1 MLRVRILPGL
11 HFLSFRFYQSIPVI
25 LLKALPENK
34 ECRLK
39 KIFSFLKESRAELK
53 KVNWPSREE
62 VLTSTRV
69 VIISILIIAA
79 VVALMDYVIKT
90 IIFSIMGG

>member
-1 MLRVRILPGL
+1 VK
-11 HFLSFRFYQSIPVI
+11 Q
-25 LLKALPENK
+25 K
-34 ECRLK
+34 ELVLK
-39 KIFSFLKESRAELK
+39 KIFNFLKESRAELK

-79 VVALMDYVIKT
+79 VIALMDYLIKT
-90 IIFSIMGG
+90 VVFSIIGG

>member
-1 MLRVRILPGL
+1 
-11 HFLSFRFYQSIPVI
+11 
-25 LLKALPENK
+25 
-34 ECRLK
+34 LK
-39 KIFSFLKESRAELK
+39 KIIEFLKESRLELK

-79 VVALMDYVIKT
+79 VIALMDYVIKT
-90 IIFSIMGG
+90 IIFSIIGG

>member
-1 MLRVRILPGL
+1 
-11 HFLSFRFYQSIPVI
+11 
-25 LLKALPENK
+25 
-34 ECRLK
+34 LK
-39 KIFSFLKESRAELK
+39 KIFNFIKESRAELK

-79 VVALMDYVIKT
+79 VIALMDYVIKT
-90 IIFSIMGG
+90 IVFAIMGG

>member
-1 MLRVRILPGL
+1 
-11 HFLSFRFYQSIPVI
+11 
-25 LLKALPENK
+25 
-34 ECRLK
+34 LK
-39 KIFSFLKESRAELK
+39 KIINFLKESRSELK

-79 VVALMDYVIKT
+79 VIALVDYVIKT
-90 IIFSIMGG
+90 VVFALLGG